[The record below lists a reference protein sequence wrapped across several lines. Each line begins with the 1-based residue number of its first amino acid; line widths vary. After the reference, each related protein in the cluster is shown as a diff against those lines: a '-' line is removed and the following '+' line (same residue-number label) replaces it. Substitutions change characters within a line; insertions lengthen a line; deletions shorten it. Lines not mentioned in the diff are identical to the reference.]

1 MSKELEIKNLIFPT
15 INNLGYNLVQVQI
28 FYENIMRVQIMVE
41 RLDETNITIE
51 DCSII
56 SKEASII
63 LDINEPFGEN
73 YLLEVSSPGIDHP
86 LLHLEDFEKYIGFD
100 ARVDMKNTLDGRK
113 KFKGTLTGVD
123 GDKIKIRV
131 KEEEYVLSFLQIQ
144 KAKLLLTQELLGA
157 VTQN

>member
-1 MSKELEIKNLIFPT
+1 MNKELEIKNLIFPT
-15 INNLGYNLVQVQI
+15 IKSLGYSLVQVQI
-28 FYENIMRVQIMVE
+28 FYENITRVQIMVE
-41 RLDETNITIE
+41 RLDEINITIE

-73 YLLEVSSPGIDHP
+73 YLLEVSSPGIDRP
-86 LLHLEDFEKYIGFD
+86 LLRLEDFERYIGFD
-100 ARVDMKNTLDGRK
+100 ARVDMKDTLDGRR

-123 GDKIKIRV
+123 GDKIKMRI
-131 KEEEYVLSFLQIQ
+131 KEEEYVLSFFQIQ

>member
-1 MSKELEIKNLIFPT
+1 MNKELEIKNLIFPT
-15 INNLGYNLVQVQI
+15 IKGLGYSLVQVQI
-28 FYENIMRVQIMVE
+28 FYENITRVQIMVE
-41 RLDETNITIE
+41 RLDEINITIE

-73 YLLEVSSPGIDHP
+73 YLLEVSSPGIDRP
-86 LLHLEDFEKYIGFD
+86 LLRLEDFERYIGFD
-100 ARVDMKNTLDGRK
+100 ARVDMKDTLDGRR

-123 GDKIKIRV
+123 GDKIKMRI
-131 KEEEYVLSFLQIQ
+131 KEEEYVLSFFQIQ
-144 KAKLLLTQELLGA
+144 KAKLLLTPELLGA